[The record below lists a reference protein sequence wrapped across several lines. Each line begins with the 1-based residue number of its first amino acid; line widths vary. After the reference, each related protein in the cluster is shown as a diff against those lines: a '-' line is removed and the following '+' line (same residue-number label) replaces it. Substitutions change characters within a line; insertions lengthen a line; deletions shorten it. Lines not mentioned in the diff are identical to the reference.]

1 MPLNKKPHHFDV
13 RLDQP
18 VAQQRQDL
26 AQCLRRCRAY
36 AKRYGTPYGWDGRL
50 PVGHVARRFAVVH
63 GLADGPHFD
72 FWHAAYNVASSD
84 YYVGPYG

>member
-1 MPLNKKPHHFDV
+1 MKTDSSG
-13 RLDQP
+13 
-18 VAQQRQDL
+18 RQWL
-26 AQCLRRCRAY
+26 
-36 AKRYGTPYGWDGRL
+36 
-50 PVGHVARRFAVVH
+50 H

>member
-18 VAQQRQDL
+18 VAKQRQTL
-26 AQCLRRCRAY
+26 ADCLRLCRTY
-36 AKRYGTPYGWDGRL
+36 AKRHGTPYGWAGRL
-50 PVGHVARRFAVVH
+50 AAGHVASNFAVQTS
-63 GLADGPHFD
+63 LADGPQSD

-84 YYVGPYG
+84 YYL